1 MSQDHRRRGHTGQ
14 KVEEAGTYQC
24 ENQTKWSYV
33 RGDVF
38 RECPSTGK
46 STVWEKTTDPEHP
59 GESR

>member
-1 MSQDHRRRGHTGQ
+1 MMSKDHRRRGHTGD

-24 ENQTKWSYV
+24 ENQEKWSYV

-46 STVWEKTTDPEHP
+46 PTMWEKTTDPDHAN
-59 GESR
+59 SR